1 MTRESMNRPFFA
13 QMLRWV
19 FIFFISIF
27 STVGLKAQTNGTLK
41 GLLLDSWVEKPVA
54 SAHIVNFTDSLAT
67 ISSSEGMFR
76 LNAGAG
82 DSIYITCIGYA
93 GKAFVVDPAM
103 LLAEVVVIRM
113 APKSYQLA
121 EVEVNPFGSKAQ
133 FQRRFME
140 LQVNDGS
147 IDVVGVPKPTKAP
160 RDIPITED
168 ANEIKKA
175 KYMLNPASFIY
186 GNLSKDA
193 KARQELHRLKAED
206 EKFSENNRK
215 YNEKV
220 VARITGY
227 TTEKSREFMDYCNFS
242 EAEIFQLNDYQ
253 LTLAIMSKQKAFER
267 LNSHSDR

>member
-1 MTRESMNRPFFA
+1 
-13 QMLRWV
+13 
-19 FIFFISIF
+19 
-27 STVGLKAQTNGTLK
+27 
-41 GLLLDSWVEKPVA
+41 
-54 SAHIVNFTDSLAT
+54 
-67 ISSSEGMFR
+67 
-76 LNAGAG
+76 
-82 DSIYITCIGYA
+82 
-93 GKAFVVDPAM
+93 
-103 LLAEVVVIRM
+103 
-113 APKSYQLA
+113 
-121 EVEVNPFGSKAQ
+121 
-133 FQRRFME
+133 ME

-215 YNEKV
+215 YNEKI